1 MNKFHNSIENKK
13 KLPIGIFDSGLGGL
27 TVYKQIR
34 KLLPNEN
41 LIYFGDTARVP
52 YGSKSENTIVDFAI
66 QITKFL
72 NDIPVKAIVVACNTA
87 SSYAL
92 EKLNDIVDI
101 PVIGVIEPGVKAAN
115 IKTNNNKVGV
125 IGTTGT
131 IKSNSY
137 KNTFNTI
144 NSTVDVY
151 SNDCP
156 LFVPLVEEGWIE
168 HSVTYQIAQEYL
180 KELIKTG
187 IDSLILGCTHYPL
200 LEHVI
205 KETLPSSVQIIN
217 SSTEVAREIKKVLNN
232 NNLLNTEKDIK
243 SMDRFYVT
251 DFPQKFIDISKN
263 ILGYSLEDVQLVS
276 TESLDKYSE

>member
-1 MNKFHNSIENKK
+1 MRKFTDNNINKK
-13 KLPIGIFDSGLGGL
+13 QLPIGIFDSGLGGL

-34 KLLPNEN
+34 KLLPKEN
-41 LIYFGDTARVP
+41 LVYFGDTARVP
-52 YGSKSENTIVDFAI
+52 YGSKSENTIINFAT

-87 SSYAL
+87 SSYAFK
-92 EKLNDIVDI
+92 KLKNIVEI
-101 PVIGVIEPGVKAAN
+101 SIIGVIEPGVKAAN
-115 IKTNNNKVGV
+115 KKTKNNKVGV

-137 KNTFNTI
+137 KNTFKKI
-144 NSTVDVY
+144 NPSVEVY

-156 LFVPLVEEGWIE
+156 LFVPLVEEGWID
-168 HSVTYQIAQEYL
+168 HSVTYQIAHEYL
-180 KELIKTG
+180 KELIKTD

-205 KETLPSSVQIIN
+205 RKILPNSVQIIN
-217 SSTEVAREIKKVLNN
+217 SSTEVAREIEKVLTD
-232 NNLLNTEKDIK
+232 NNLLNTGNESK
-243 SMDRFYVT
+243 SMNKFYVT

-263 ILGYSLEDVQLVS
+263 ILGYSLENVELVS
-276 TESLDKYSE
+276 TELLDKYSE

>member
-1 MNKFHNSIENKK
+1 MSKLDNNIVSKK

-41 LIYFGDTARVP
+41 LVYFGDTARVP
-52 YGSKSENTIVDFAI
+52 YGSKSENTIIDFST

-92 EKLNDIVDI
+92 KKLKGIIEV

-115 IKTNNNKVGV
+115 IKTANNKVGV

-137 KNTFNTI
+137 KNTFNII
-144 NSTVDVY
+144 NSTVKVY

-156 LFVPLVEEGWIE
+156 LFVPLVEEGWNE
-168 HSVTYQIAQEYL
+168 HYVTYQIAQEYL
-180 KELIKTG
+180 KELINTE

-200 LEHVI
+200 LEPVI
-205 KETLPSSVQIIN
+205 KETLPNSVQIIN
-217 SSTEVAREIKKVLNN
+217 SSTEVAREIEKVLNN
-232 NNLLNTEKDIK
+232 NNLLNTDKDSK
-243 SMDRFYVT
+243 SLNKFYVT

-263 ILGYSLEDVQLVS
+263 ILGYSLENVQLIS
-276 TESLDKYSE
+276 TELLDKYSE